1 MPITIYVV
9 RQWQTEISEN
19 EVVLFELT
27 KDPRRQLWGVAPF
40 VSMLEETAH
49 VLLLH
54 PPPPPPP
61 SPLLLVHHHPLP
73 PPPPPSPT
81 TTTQAIPCNQIPKYL
96 ESNKYIM
103 LQRCTITYIMQTYIT
118 HQCTQ
123 RDTSSV
129 AFVKTL
135 NHWPLGKY
143 CGFKD
148 IIYKVYTL
156 LTIKIVSIE
165 LKKMS
170 CCVFLKISLMILLK
184 LTLVQIISRVS
195 CQKGPTR
202 QANMADRA
210 LLTGYPWYNGWVQSG
225 IKLLA
230 GPVLTK
236 RHDILWCSMPQWVH

>member
-1 MPITIYVV
+1 MSHSRIFYADHYIC
-9 RQWQTEISEN
+9 
-19 EVVLFELT
+19 
-27 KDPRRQLWGVAPF
+27 G
-40 VSMLEETAH
+40 TAMTNWDFRKWSGTTWTH
-49 VLLLH
+49 KRPPQAIMGCSAFCQYAGRDCPC
-54 PPPPPPP
+54 PPPPPTTTTTTITPP
-61 SPLLLVHHHPLP
+61 SC
-73 PPPPPSPT
+73 PPPPSAT
-81 TTTQAIPCNQIPKYL
+81 TTSTITHQAIPCNQIPKYL

-202 QANMADRA
+202 HAFAWQIGPFWQDTLDIMVGCNQA
-210 LLTGYPWYNGWVQSG
+210 LSY
-225 IKLLA
+225 
-230 GPVLTK
+230 
-236 RHDILWCSMPQWVH
+236 